1 MHMVRPSLAL
11 DPRRFGQRYVLHAAA
26 ETAPQHMSDRKISDD
41 LKLFATTFL
50 GGFLFVT
57 VLIA

>member
-1 MHMVRPSLAL
+1 MVRPSLAL
-11 DPRRFGQRYVLHAAA
+11 DPRRFGQRFVLHSPPAV
-26 ETAPQHMSDRKISDD
+26 PMRGISDD
-41 LKLFATTFL
+41 LRLFATTFL